1 MKRMVLVAQ
10 LEQDKAEEQQVERSR
25 DLHVEVWKERQKHKQ
40 SPLHNSRCHHRPP
53 SQKRSKILLPDQ
65 SAESSDRSAESS
77 DRSLELFEKQ
87 WA

>member
-1 MKRMVLVAQ
+1 MVLVAQ

-40 SPLHNSRCHHRPP
+40 PP
-53 SQKRSKILLPDQ
+53 HCTTQDVITDRQAKRGPKSCYLTNLLK
-65 SAESSDRSAESS
+65 A
-77 DRSLELFEKQ
+77 LTELFDKQ